1 MERVM
6 PTDPQV
12 ATGRAGSSS
21 YERKRVRDDSQLARR
36 GGEGSRVCI
45 LILSKNR
52 AVRPQYPGAVFC
64 VCLSCDHVI
73 CIDTGVTVAYFTSSV
88 TRSHVHTPRRR
99 ARRCRRVTL
108 AGGAGGYTPAGH
120 SGGSLWRVTF
130 SGSYSIA

>member
-1 MERVM
+1 M

-64 VCLSCDHVI
+64 MFVCPVCM
-73 CIDTGVTVAYFTSSV
+73 
-88 TRSHVHTPRRR
+88 RS
-99 ARRCRRVTL
+99 
-108 AGGAGGYTPAGH
+108 
-120 SGGSLWRVTF
+120 
-130 SGSYSIA
+130 